1 MKINLP
7 KVTVV
12 TVTYNAKAYLE
23 QTLESVIEQDYPNI
37 EYIIIDGASTDGT
50 INIIKQYEK
59 YLTYWISEPDR
70 GIYDAMNKGI
80 QAATGEWINFMN
92 AGDSFAAKDVL
103 KQIFQT
109 NQEADILYSDSFI
122 VDNNKKVLRRANV
135 KGLESL
141 LLPEMPFIHQSSL
154 IKRSIIINYLFRTDY
169 SLASDID
176 LFMKLYVKK
185 YKFKYLKEIVI
196 ANFLIGG
203 IHTLN
208 MVKYIAEA
216 TNSLISEHPNI
227 ISYSKDL
234 GVIKAFENLNNQ
246 AVTFFP
252 SLLSSLLINI
262 EQVMQQYDKVILYGY
277 GMLGKVIYSHYDN
290 KIVAVA
296 DKFLIADEELK
307 NLPIIGINEINHF
320 EYDVIIISLLHKEN
334 SIISDLEQY
343 GIPKS
348 KIVSLS
354 INVSLS

>member
-1 MKINLP
+1 
-7 KVTVV
+7 
-12 TVTYNAKAYLE
+12 
-23 QTLESVIEQDYPNI
+23 
-37 EYIIIDGASTDGT
+37 
-50 INIIKQYEK
+50 
-59 YLTYWISEPDR
+59 
-70 GIYDAMNKGI
+70 
-80 QAATGEWINFMN
+80 
-92 AGDSFAAKDVL
+92 
-103 KQIFQT
+103 
-109 NQEADILYSDSFI
+109 
-122 VDNNKKVLRRANV
+122 
-135 KGLESL
+135 
-141 LLPEMPFIHQSSL
+141 
-154 IKRSIIINYLFRTDY
+154 
-169 SLASDID
+169 
-176 LFMKLYVKK
+176 
-185 YKFKYLKEIVI
+185 
-196 ANFLIGG
+196 
-203 IHTLN
+203 